1 MDQQVCYQSGT
12 ISITPRD
19 NRDVVVLGPFHRV
32 EVLQTFNRPS
42 EFRVFYGSSNECF
55 PGEGKYNQ

>member
-12 ISITPRD
+12 ISVTPMD
-19 NRDVVVLGPFHRV
+19 NRDVVILGPFRRV

-42 EFRVFYGSSNECF
+42 EFRVFYGNSNECF
-55 PGEGKYNQ
+55 PGEGKYN